1 MPSQAGKYAVPCR
14 KMTPGSK
21 PIPLALPSLWKKH
34 SRGAF
39 RLPGGLFLRLLGG
52 SIICLTNR
60 GLFLDLLEGA
70 HAAPVTAQPGVAKPQ
85 QRVHLFGGILV
96 PSAGVVHQDVI
107 HLPDLPGGR
116 LAEAA
121 HGGRQG
127 KDPNRRNDGDMTA
140 GRKVNFHGPD
150 GHGPTMH
157 TVAAAPPETQ
167 RALGPFGGAD
177 LIEGGAGALR
187 LLTGQLFCRSPCGK
201 NRPPAGWDHCRCGG
215 NRSCS
220 P

>member
-1 MPSQAGKYAVPCR
+1 MPKNDTRKQAYPAGP
-14 KMTPGSK
+14 S
-21 PIPLALPSLWKKH
+21 IPLAKTQPGCFFGS
-34 SRGAF
+34 
-39 RLPGGLFLRLLGG
+39 PGGLFLRLLGG

-70 HAAPVTAQPGVAKPQ
+70 HAAPVTAQPGVAKPSSASISSA
-85 QRVHLFGGILV
+85 VFLV

-107 HLPDLPGGR
+107 HLPDLPGGC

-140 GRKVNFHGPD
+140 GRKVNFHGSD

-177 LIEGGAGALR
+177 LIGRCRCAPPPHRPA
-187 LLTGQLFCRSPCGK
+187 FCRSPCGK
-201 NRPPAGWDHCRCGG
+201 NRPPTGWDHCRCGG
-215 NRSCS
+215 NRPCS